1 MLALFGWYI
10 VRLVVLTLLIL
21 EITFNSTIVLA
32 QENSAQ
38 PVKSSETTET
48 VVPSSTPASK
58 DKTPQLPKTKEDSL
72 IKTAKQKSK
81 VTYPTPPH
89 RYNMKAIEKFDEEF
103 YVN

>member
-1 MLALFGWYI
+1 MLASFSLCI

-38 PVKSSETTET
+38 PIESSETTGT
-48 VVPSSTPASK
+48 VVPSPTTESK
-58 DKTPQLPKTKEDSL
+58 DKTPKLPKTGDKTS

-81 VTYPTPPH
+81 VTYPNPPH
-89 RYNMKAIEKFDEEF
+89 RYNMKAIEKFDEEL
-103 YVN
+103 YGN